1 MNERRSIVTINAR
14 ALGMQEFKRLVSEI
28 GGEPHE
34 IALQLEHY
42 GGANQVT
49 GYRLYYMLQHAR
61 HAGIAHVTLLTD
73 GAFWIE
79 EAGDWL
85 IDSGIDSLIVSYD
98 QPLDTTLAARIEQ
111 FASRPGAPPVEMR
124 PSIRHHFKHSG

>member
-14 ALGMQEFKRLVSEI
+14 ALGMQEFKRLVSEL
-28 GGEPHE
+28 GSGPHE
-34 IALQLEHY
+34 IALQLEHF

-61 HAGIAHVTLLTD
+61 RAGIKHVTLVTD
-73 GAFWIE
+73 GMFWIE

-85 IDSGIDSLIVSYD
+85 IDSGIDSLIVSEH
-98 QPLDTTLAARIEQ
+98 QTLDATLAARIEQ
-111 FASRPGAPPVEMR
+111 FAARAGAPPVEMR
-124 PSIRHHFKHSG
+124 PSIRHHFKQR